1 MQEFILNFH
10 SIFRWAVL
18 VTATAAIVLSTLSAT
33 GSRPWDA
40 LSDRVSLAFT
50 IAMDVQFLIGIV
62 LWVAEQRWSIN
73 DPWLTWV
80 HPLLM
85 FAAVAL
91 AHVGRELA
99 DKAVGDKA
107 RGTTAALFFGASL
120 LVILIAI
127 PLRAWPFVTP

>member
-1 MQEFILNFH
+1 MLEVILNFH
-10 SIFRWAVL
+10 SIFRWVVL
-18 VTATAAIVLSTLSAT
+18 LIAIAAIVLAALSAT
-33 GSRPWDA
+33 GSRPWDV
-40 LSDRVSLAFT
+40 LTDRLSLAFT
-50 IAMDVQFLIGIV
+50 IVMDIQFLIGIV

-73 DPWLTWV
+73 DPWLTWA

-99 DKAVGDKA
+99 DKAVGDRA

-127 PLRAWPFVTP
+127 PLRAWPFETP